1 LELLNAISYGLI
13 DLIVATWFESD
24 WRVFEQ
30 FVTLLIE
37 LFLVKADIKFSMV
50 LAIGGRFL
58 E

>member
-13 DLIVATWFESD
+13 DLVVATWFESD

-37 LFLVKADIKFSMV
+37 LFLVKANIKFSLV
-50 LAIGGRFL
+50 LAI
-58 E
+58 